1 MLELGLR
8 PRSFF
13 SGNICFEF
21 SVLCLCIA
29 HLDDAGDNSA
39 KGAASLSLL
48 RAEDALQNSQDFTTG
63 FYIET
68 VYSVA

>member
-1 MLELGLR
+1 MVHNV
-8 PRSFF
+8 P
-13 SGNICFEF
+13 
-21 SVLCLCIA
+21 VLKMSPY
-29 HLDDAGDNSA
+29 LDDAGDNSA
-39 KGAASLSLL
+39 EGAASLSLL